1 MNKDQLK
8 TRISANLLKVR
19 EKKIECTAAVEEIC
33 EAFRAYAKR
42 HNDGR
47 VLDGIEK
54 RVREALQD
62 FLEDVDP
69 VRPGVAIH
77 DAIDHMFHG

>member
-8 TRISANLLKVR
+8 TRISVNLLKVR
-19 EKKIECTAAVEEIC
+19 EKRIECEMAAQEIC

-54 RVREALQD
+54 RVREAVQD